1 MSRTRKLPNG
11 KYLVI
16 TTDNIKKMLMHIK
29 DMFTMQ
35 IPLNFCILKTTK
47 NIQINIMSLT
57 I

>member
-35 IPLNFCILKTTK
+35 IPLNFCTLKTTK